1 MTDSPPP
8 VPVSRVDADALK
20 RAMRGLPAAVSV
32 VTAGIGDDRT
42 GATVTSVASFSMTP
56 PTMMVSLNRSS
67 STWLA
72 VQRYGHFCI
81 NVLRE
86 DQQAVADR
94 FAGRGGL
101 RGTHRYGDDAWAPL
115 STGALALEGA
125 LAAIDCELEEAFE
138 RHSHA
143 LLLGRVSAIT
153 FGSGAALLYGDGR
166 YGTFAGPLP

>member
-1 MTDSPPP
+1 MIDSSKD
-8 VPVSRVDADALK
+8 PVSGVDADALK
-20 RAMRGLPAAVSV
+20 RAMRTLPAAVAV
-32 VTAGIGDDRT
+32 VTAGTGDDRT
-42 GATVTSVASFSMTP
+42 GATVTSVASFSMAP

-81 NVLRE
+81 NVLRH

-94 FAGRGGL
+94 FAGRDGL
-101 RGTHRYGDDAWAPL
+101 RGMHRYAEASWAPL
-115 STGALALEGA
+115 ATGALALEGA

-153 FGSGAALLYGDGR
+153 LGSGAALLYGDGR
-166 YGTFAGPLP
+166 YSAFAGSMP

>member
-1 MTDSPPP
+1 MIDSPRDPA
-8 VPVSRVDADALK
+8 SGVDADALK
-20 RAMRGLPAAVSV
+20 RAMRTLPAAVAV
-32 VTAGIGDDRT
+32 VTAGVGDDRT
-42 GATVTSVASFSMTP
+42 GATVTSVASFSMAP

-72 VQRYGHFCI
+72 VQRFGHFCI
-81 NVLRE
+81 NVLRD

-101 RGTHRYGDDAWAPL
+101 RGAHRYGDDTWSPL
-115 STGALALEGA
+115 ATGALALDGA
-125 LAAIDCELEEAFE
+125 LVAIDCELEEAFE

-153 FGSGAALLYGDGR
+153 LGSGAALLYGDGR
-166 YGTFAGPLP
+166 YGSFAGPLP